1 MGGERGREREEFLF
15 RENFDA
21 IVVVRMTEGR
31 GGKIVWASTIE
42 GDGGGGREGRRKTEM
57 KDEDGDLSPARVRS
71 NTS

>member
-1 MGGERGREREEFLF
+1 MGGEREREEFLF

-21 IVVVRMTEGR
+21 AAAAAAAAVVVVVVGMREGR

-42 GDGGGGREGRRKTEM
+42 GGRKTGM
-57 KDEDGDLSPARVRS
+57 KDEEGDLSPARVTS